1 MGTCQ
6 PGRLIRIAVHFTV
19 TVILLAPAVHGQST
33 TDHQSGALEGYI
45 RDRSERPITGA
56 MVYVH
61 SKAGTRNQAARTDS
75 EGHYHLSGLAPGSYT
90 LEAEMRGYRAA
101 TFSPIQLSGTETKKI
116 DLVLESSDSPGSTL
130 GAPELFDEPK
140 FTVAGVTDPTSLG
153 GHGSTATLG
162 TSESLEKGIVSL
174 GKEPPATS
182 KTSTLTTA
190 TEESLRAQAEHE
202 PQNFEVNHTLGK
214 VLLNDGR
221 PREALHYLEH
231 ASRLKAG
238 DYDNSYQLA
247 LAYAGA
253 AEYERARQTVQNLLP
268 NHDKAELHHLLAD
281 IDERLSDPLAAV
293 HEYQRAAELEPS
305 EANLFDWAAELLIHR
320 AAEPSIR
327 VFAKGHRLF
336 PHSVRILAGLGVAW
350 YARGVHDE
358 AARRLCEASDLNP
371 NDPSPYL
378 LLGKMLSAE
387 SAVSDEVGRR
397 LERFA
402 KLEPENALAN
412 YYYALSLWKRRANP
426 SENLDE
432 VQRLL
437 GNAIHLDPKF
447 GLAYLQLGVLY
458 SEHKD
463 SGKAIL
469 AYQKAIETNDDLE
482 EAHYRLGQAYAR
494 AGENLKAQ
502 QEIQA
507 YKQIAK
513 QNADQAERRRGE
525 IRQFLY
531 VLQPTPASLLR

>member
-1 MGTCQ
+1 M
-6 PGRLIRIAVHFTV
+6 
-19 TVILLAPAVHGQST
+19 
-33 TDHQSGALEGYI
+33 
-45 RDRSERPITGA
+45 
-56 MVYVH
+56 
-61 SKAGTRNQAARTDS
+61 
-75 EGHYHLSGLAPGSYT
+75 
-90 LEAEMRGYRAA
+90 
-101 TFSPIQLSGTETKKI
+101 
-116 DLVLESSDSPGSTL
+116 
-130 GAPELFDEPK
+130 
-140 FTVAGVTDPTSLG
+140 
-153 GHGSTATLG
+153 
-162 TSESLEKGIVSL
+162 
-174 GKEPPATS
+174 
-182 KTSTLTTA
+182 
-190 TEESLRAQAEHE
+190 
-202 PQNFEVNHTLGK
+202 
-214 VLLNDGR
+214 
-221 PREALHYLEH
+221 
-231 ASRLKAG
+231 
-238 DYDNSYQLA
+238 
-247 LAYAGA
+247 
-253 AEYERARQTVQNLLP
+253 
-268 NHDKAELHHLLAD
+268 
-281 IDERLSDPLAAV
+281 SDPLAAV

-458 SEHKD
+458 SERKD

-502 QEIQA
+502 REIQA